1 MISETSGAS
10 SMKTIIYPGTFDPI
24 THGHTNLIE
33 RAAKLFDSVIIAIA
47 QSKKKT
53 PLFDFNERLNLVQE
67 ATAHVP
73 GIRVC
78 GFSGLIVDLVK
89 EHNAQ
94 AVLRGVRSMSD
105 FDYELQMAGMNRAM
119 YPEFETVFLTPA
131 NEFSFISSTLVREIA
146 SMHGNVAN
154 FVHPQVLTALHAKS
168 L

>member
-1 MISETSGAS
+1 MINETCGAT
-10 SMKTIIYPGTFDPI
+10 SMKTIIYPGTFDPV

-33 RAAKLFDSVIIAIA
+33 RASNLFDTVIIAIA

-53 PLFDFNERLNLVQE
+53 PLFDFNERVSLVE
-67 ATAHVP
+67 AATAHIP
-73 GIRVC
+73 NIKVC

-89 EHNAQ
+89 DHNAQ

-146 SMHGNVAN
+146 SMQGNVAD
-154 FVHPQVLTALHAKS
+154 FVHPDVLSALLAKY